1 MTLRPLSIGRLTAL
15 GAWFLVL
22 WLMLWNDVSVA
33 NVASGLVLG
42 ATVVVFTRQTANA
55 IEDSTVQVAPVAL
68 VHFVAHVLWQLVK
81 SNLSL
86 AWEIVTP
93 TNTIATGTVDVPLRS
108 ASPIV
113 TMAVSNVITLTPG
126 TVTVDV
132 ISDPPT
138 LTVGVL
144 HLHHPDAIRANVQ
157 RTEALA
163 IKAFGTAAARAA
175 LAGGGS
181 R

>member
-1 MTLRPLSIGRLTAL
+1 MTRHPLRIGRLAAL
-15 GAWFLVL
+15 GVWFVVL
-22 WLMLWNDVSVA
+22 WLMLWNDVSAA
-33 NVASGLVLG
+33 NVTSGVVL
-42 ATVVVFTRQTANA
+42 AVIVISFTRKTA
-55 IEDSTVQVAPVAL
+55 IPIDDSTVRLSPFAL
-68 VHFVAHVLWQLVK
+68 LHFAGHVLWRLVT

-108 ASPIV
+108 SSPIV

-126 TVTVDV
+126 TVTLELTT
-132 ISDPPT
+132 DPPT

-144 HLHHPDAIRANVQ
+144 HLHHPDEIRAGVQ

-163 IKAFGTAAARAA
+163 IKAFGTVAARAS
-175 LAGGGS
+175 LAGGAS